1 MAYAFCTPKEKY
13 MKLVTHTFIYKS
25 AKLLLFLYFFGI
37 CTVGMAQYGND
48 NSSFW
53 SNVRYGGGVGLSFGN
68 DAFLISLAPQ
78 AIYQINDFLAAGVGL
93 NYTYSKVGDTSFNA
107 VGGSLITLAN
117 PVAAL
122 QLSAEFEQLYV
133 DQDFGVFS
141 ENYWVPALY
150 LGIGYGAGP
159 VTFGIRY
166 DVLYDDFKS
175 LYSTPWLPFVRVY
188 F

>member
-1 MAYAFCTPKEKY
+1 
-13 MKLVTHTFIYKS
+13 MKLATHSFISKS
-25 AKLLLFLYFFGI
+25 AKWLLFLCFLGI
-37 CTVGMAQYGND
+37 CSVSTAQYGN
-48 NSSFW
+48 NNPSFW

-68 DAFLISLAPQ
+68 DAFLISLTPQ

-107 VGGSLITLAN
+107 LGGSLITLAN

-133 DQDFGVFS
+133 NQDFGFFS
-141 ENYWVPALY
+141 EDYWVPALY
-150 LGIGYGAGP
+150 LGIGYAAGP

>member
-1 MAYAFCTPKEKY
+1 
-13 MKLVTHTFIYKS
+13 MKLVTRTFTS
-25 AKLLLFLYFFGI
+25 NPAKWLLFLFFIGI
-37 CTVGMAQYGND
+37 GPVSMAQNGND
-48 NSSFW
+48 NPSFW
-53 SNVRYGGGVGLSFGN
+53 SDVRYGGGVGLSFGN
-68 DAFLISLAPQ
+68 DAFLISLTPQ
-78 AIYQINDFLAAGVGL
+78 AIYQINDFLSAGVGL

-107 VGGSLITLAN
+107 FGGSLITLAN

-133 DQDFGVFS
+133 DQDFGFFS

-150 LGIGYGAGP
+150 LGIGYNAGP